1 MVNKKTYEDI
11 MDSYSSYFPADM
23 DTREG
28 TLVHL
33 VKSVTAMSIAE
44 LYEELA
50 MIEENAYGISATGN
64 WLDRTVAIL
73 GLERLGKVKA
83 LVKIE
88 GDEGLNIG
96 DKVQGGE
103 LTYTITAVND
113 DYYVAECDTAGVEGN
128 SYLGEVLLA
137 GGGDALELNITSII
151 LSGSDEEDD
160 ESLRRRYLERIVCP
174 VCMGNVSYY
183 KDAIHNLIGVGGIKV
198 VPVPEGA
205 GTVKVIITDN
215 EYNVAS
221 DELISYVKEYLDPAE
236 TSGMGYGVVPIG
248 HSVTVDTVETVDVHI
263 TVEING
269 GAVPQLY
276 MRTAR
281 PLIQKAV
288 KALNALWD
296 SDDNIIVWNRLI
308 EDVIFDISEEIY
320 DVKVTS
326 INGEIS
332 RLILGEN
339 QIVGEV
345 YINEE

>member
-1 MVNKKTYEDI
+1 MVSKKTYEDI
-11 MDSYSSYFPADM
+11 MNSYSSYFPHDM

-50 MIEENAYGISATGN
+50 ILEENAYGVSATGS
-64 WLDRTVAIL
+64 WLDKSVAIL
-73 GLERLGKVKA
+73 GLERLGKVNA

-88 GDEGLNIG
+88 GDEGLYAG
-96 DKVQGGE
+96 DVVQGGE
-103 LTYTITAVND
+103 LTYTITEVKD
-113 DYYVAECDTAGVEGN
+113 GYYVAQCNTAGMEGN
-128 SYLGEVLLA
+128 SYLGEVLPA
-137 GGGDALELNITSII
+137 NGAALNLSITAII
-151 LSGSDEEDD
+151 LKGSEEEDD
-160 ESLRRRYLERIVCP
+160 ESLRRRYLERLVCP

-183 KDAIHNLIGVGGIKV
+183 KDAIHSLLGVGGIKV

-205 GTVKVIITDN
+205 GTVKVVITDN
-215 EYNVAS
+215 EYNMAS
-221 DELISYVKEYLDPAE
+221 DELINYVKEYLDPAE
-236 TSGMGYGVVPIG
+236 HSGMGYGVVPIG
-248 HSVTVDTVETVDVHI
+248 HSVEVGTVEKVDVHI

-281 PLIQKAV
+281 PLVKKAV
-288 KALNALWD
+288 KELNPLWD
-296 SDDNIIVWNRLI
+296 SADNIIVWNRLI
-308 EDVIFDISEEIY
+308 EDVIFDISEEIK

-332 RLILGEN
+332 RLILGEH

-345 YINEE
+345 YINED